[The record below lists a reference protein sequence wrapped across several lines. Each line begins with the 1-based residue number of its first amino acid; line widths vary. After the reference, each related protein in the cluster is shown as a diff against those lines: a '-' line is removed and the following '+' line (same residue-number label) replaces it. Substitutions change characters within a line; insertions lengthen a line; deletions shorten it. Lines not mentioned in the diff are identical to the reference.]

1 MNVTDVGDQTMRAA
15 LAEAEAA
22 LDAGEYSASVHHC
35 AAAYCRLIDLRPDMI
50 VAPRFGPSS
59 PVPQAGG
66 GSGALG
72 GVGLAAPR
80 PWPSDHGVH
89 FASDADGKPSLT
101 FAKERFTL
109 SEAAT
114 YFEYTL
120 DMVLRAQRRP
130 PAQGAAIP
138 NS

>member
-1 MNVTDVGDQTMRAA
+1 MVSVKEVSDASLREA

-22 LDAGEYSASVHHC
+22 LDAGDFVNSVRRS
-35 AAAYCRLIDLRPDMI
+35 AAAYCQLIEQRPDMI
-50 VAPRFGPSS
+50 IAPRFGPGAA
-59 PVPQAGG
+59 PPQGG
-66 GSGALG
+66 GGLIMG
-72 GVGLAAPR
+72 GPR

-89 FASDADGKPSLT
+89 FNMEEGAKPSLT

-130 PAQGAAIP
+130 QA
-138 NS
+138 